1 MIQAYRLK
9 IITPKQTGMAAS
21 IVSHVLKVH
30 HPIKPVFKFQDLGA
44 QQAWDHGVWTATE
57 NAAAGEVNILLGLC
71 AIY

>member
-9 IITPKQTGMAAS
+9 IIPPKQTGMAAS

-30 HPIKPVFKFQDLGA
+30 LVKPVFKFQDLSA
-44 QQAWDHGVWTATE
+44 EQAWGHGVWTATE
-57 NAAAGEVNILLGLC
+57 NAAACEVNILLGFY